1 MSEKGILVVR
11 ERCTLCGKCV
21 THCTSGAMT
30 MVGEQIE
37 AEEVVRRVVQDKPFY
52 DESGG
57 GVTLSGGE
65 PLMQPEFS
73 KAILSSCKAK
83 GIHTALETNL
93 MAPQEII
100 DLMLPVVDLWMCDIK
115 TVDAEMHKKYTGAPN
130 ERILSN
136 LNYLATK
143 KVPIIVRTPVVP
155 EFNDTQKAITAIYE
169 QIKALPIKYELLEF
183 HTLGFDKFNHLGM
196 ENPCEKMQPLS
207 KEKLAILND
216 IIQQ

>member
-1 MSEKGILVVR
+1 MV
-11 ERCTLCGKCV
+11 
-21 THCTSGAMT
+21 

-37 AEEVVRRVVQDKPFY
+37 AAEVVRRAAQDKPFY

-73 KAILSSCKAK
+73 KAILWGCQAK

-93 MAPQEII
+93 TAPRAII
-100 DLMLPVVDLWMCDIK
+100 DAMLPVVDLWMCDLK
-115 TVDAEMHKKYTGAPN
+115 TVDAEMHKKYTGASN
-130 ERILSN
+130 EHILAN
-136 LNYLATK
+136 LNYLAEK
-143 KVPIIVRTPVVP
+143 EVPIIVRTPVVP
-155 EFNDTQKAITAIYE
+155 EFNDTQEAITAIYK
-169 QIKALPIKYELLEF
+169 QIKGLPVKYELLEF

-196 ENPCEKMQPLS
+196 NNPCEKTQALS
-207 KEKLAILND
+207 KEKFAILND